1 VNDVS
6 CERHNQMK
14 IARVTAIPLNVPIHI
29 NLVGVDRK
37 TSLSSCYVEVET
49 DAGIV
54 GHGLSGITE
63 EDVIAQIVNGVAG
76 PAIAGD
82 DPLAHERVWE
92 KLYWLLM
99 PRGQTGY
106 AAHAL
111 AAIDV
116 ALWDI
121 KGKALGQPVWRLLG
135 GARQRV
141 PVYATFGFGF
151 FDRAQLAAAA
161 RLWVSQGF
169 RRLKMT
175 VGNEALRRRDSR
187 PLADVI
193 REDAARVQAV
203 REAVG
208 PDVEL
213 FVDGNCNLDLYH
225 ATRLVEMIKPCNIS
239 FFEEP
244 LTQNDAPQM
253 AQLRRQT
260 GMPLACGQNE
270 GLMFRFRDLL
280 LREAID
286 YAQPNVT
293 ISGGYTQ
300 CQKIA
305 ALAAAFNVPVANGGA
320 WGFHNMH
327 LQAGVANGT
336 LVEHHYL
343 AVELCRQIYRDLPT
357 PADGFFTLPDTPG
370 LGFDPNRDAIDAIA
384 KLPLSHGTGKG

>member
-1 VNDVS
+1 
-6 CERHNQMK
+6 MK
-14 IARVTAIPLNVPIHI
+14 IARVTAIPLNVPLHI
-29 NLVGVDRK
+29 TRVGVDRK
-37 TSLSSCYVEVET
+37 TSLASCYVEVET
-49 DAGIV
+49 DDGIV

-63 EDVIAQIVNGVAG
+63 EDVIAQIVNHVAG
-76 PAIAGD
+76 PAIVGD

-121 KGKALGQPVWRLLG
+121 KGKAFGQPVWRLLG

-151 FDRAQLAAAA
+151 FDREQLAAAA

-175 VGNEALRRRDSR
+175 VGNEALRRRDGR

-193 REDAARVQAV
+193 REDAARVEAV

-213 FVDGNCNLDLYH
+213 FIDANCNLDLHH

-244 LTQNDAPQM
+244 LTQNDALQM
-253 AQLRRQT
+253 AQLRRAT
-260 GMPLACGQNE
+260 GIALACGQNE
-270 GLMFRFRDLL
+270 GLLFRFRDLL

-286 YAQPNVT
+286 YAQPNVV

-300 CQKIA
+300 CLKIA
-305 ALAAAFNVPVANGGA
+305 GLAAAFNVPVANGGA

-327 LQAGVANGT
+327 LQAGVANGS

-343 AVELCRQIYRDLPT
+343 AVELCRQIYRDLPD
-357 PADGFFTLPDTPG
+357 PADGHFTLTDAPG
-370 LGFDPNRDAIDAIA
+370 LGFEPNHDAIREIA
-384 KLPLSHGTGKG
+384 KLPLSRGTGKG

>member
-1 VNDVS
+1 
-6 CERHNQMK
+6 MK
-14 IARVTAIPLNVPIHI
+14 IARVTATPLNVPLHI
-29 NLVGVDRK
+29 KLVGLERK
-37 TSLSSCYVEVET
+37 STLASCFVEVET
-49 DAGIV
+49 DEGLL

-76 PAIAGD
+76 PAIVGD
-82 DPLAHERVWE
+82 DPLAHERVWD
-92 KLYWLLM
+92 KLYWTLM

-121 KGKALGQPVWRLLG
+121 KGKALRQPVWRLLG
-135 GARQRV
+135 GARPQV

-151 FDRAQLAAAA
+151 FDREQLAAAA

-169 RRLKMT
+169 TRLKMT
-175 VGNEALRRRDSR
+175 VGNEALRRRDTQR
-187 PLADVI
+187 LMDVV
-193 REDAARVQAV
+193 REDAARVKAV

-208 PDVEL
+208 PDIGL
-213 FVDGNCNLDLYH
+213 FIDGNCNLDLYH
-225 ATRLVEMIKPCNIS
+225 ATRLTEMVKPYDIA

-244 LTQNDAPQM
+244 LTQNDAAQM

-280 LREAID
+280 VKEAID
-286 YAQPNVT
+286 YAQPNVV
-293 ISGGYTQ
+293 ISGGFTQ
-300 CQKIA
+300 CLKIA
-305 ALAAAFNVPVANGGA
+305 GLAAAFNIPVANGGA

-343 AVELCRQIYRDLPT
+343 AVELCRQIYRDLPM
-357 PADGFFTLPDTPG
+357 PRDGTFALPEAPG
-370 LGFDPNRDAIDAIA
+370 LGFEPNHDAIREIA
-384 KLPLSHGTGKG
+384 KLPLSHGRGKG

>member
-1 VNDVS
+1 
-6 CERHNQMK
+6 MK
-14 IARVTAIPLNVPIHI
+14 IARVTAIPLNVPLHI
-29 NLVGVDRK
+29 KCVGVDR
-37 TSLSSCYVEVET
+37 TSPLASCYVEVET
-49 DAGIV
+49 DDGIV

-63 EDVIAQIVNGVAG
+63 EDVIAQIVNHVAG
-76 PAIAGD
+76 PAIVGD

-121 KGKALGQPVWRLLG
+121 KGKAFGQPVWRLLG

-151 FDRAQLAAAA
+151 FDREQLAAAA

-175 VGNEALRRRDSR
+175 VGNEALRRRDGR

-193 REDAARVQAV
+193 REDAARVEAV

-213 FVDGNCNLDLYH
+213 FIDANCNLDLHH
-225 ATRLVEMIKPCNIS
+225 ATRLVEMIKPCDIS

-244 LTQNDAPQM
+244 LTQNDALQM
-253 AQLRRQT
+253 AQLRRAT
-260 GMPLACGQNE
+260 GIALACGQNE
-270 GLMFRFRDLL
+270 GLLFRFRDLL

-286 YAQPNVT
+286 YAQPNVV

-300 CQKIA
+300 CLKIA
-305 ALAAAFNVPVANGGA
+305 GLAAAFNVPVANGGA

-327 LQAGVANGT
+327 LQAGVANGS

-343 AVELCRQIYRDLPT
+343 AVELCRQIYRDLPD
-357 PADGFFTLPDTPG
+357 PADGNLTLTDAPG
-370 LGFDPNRDAIDAIA
+370 LGFEPNHDAIREIA
-384 KLPLSHGTGKG
+384 KLPLSRGTGKG